1 MLVCHYKNPRHDTP
15 TYHYSTMKKPEAWQV
30 ELKNAFD
37 QPIELLN
44 FLNIKQADKHFL
56 FPDYDLIQAFKTR
69 VPRSFAKLMQ
79 AGNPI
84 DPLLLQVLPL
94 KAENLHVPGFEKDPL
109 KEVNTQ
115 TNPLP
120 GVLHKFSSRILLTL
134 TGACAVHCRYCFRRH
149 FPYEDNTPGLNHL
162 ENIIAY
168 IQQHPNINEII
179 LSGGDPL
186 SAPDRYLALVLEK
199 LQSLK
204 QIKIIRFHT
213 RFPIVIPQRITQD
226 LADLFKRIVETGI
239 KIVMVLHCNHPNE
252 LSPELA
258 THLSLIKPF
267 VTLLNQSVLLKK
279 INDHAHTLTMLSE
292 KLFQWGILPYYLH
305 RLDKVA
311 GAHHFEVSL
320 IEAKDI
326 MKALHASLPGYLVPR
341 FVQEIPGLNSKY
353 PINCFD

>member
-1 MLVCHYKNPRHDTP
+1 MIPQPITVQQL
-15 TYHYSTMKKPEAWQV
+15 KKPEAWQI

-44 FLNIKQADKHFL
+44 FLNIKQADKHIL
-56 FPDYDLIQAFKTR
+56 FPDYDLTQVFKIR
-69 VPRSFAKLMQ
+69 VPKSFAKLMQ
-79 AGNPI
+79 AENPI

-94 KAENLHVPGFEKDPL
+94 KAENLFIPGFEKDPL

-115 TNPLP
+115 INPLP

-149 FPYEDNTPGLNHL
+149 FPYEKNTPGLNHL
-162 ENIIAY
+162 NNIIAY
-168 IQQHPNINEII
+168 IQKHPEVNEII

-186 SAPDRYLALVLEK
+186 SAPDRYLALVFEK
-199 LQSLK
+199 LQSLP

-226 LADLFKRIVETGI
+226 LVNLFQKTIAAGI

-252 LSPELA
+252 LSPQLA

-267 VTLLNQSVLLKK
+267 VTLLNQAVLLKQ
-279 INDHAHTLTMLSE
+279 INDDAHILTMLSE
-292 KLFQWGILPYYLH
+292 KLFEWGILPYYLH

-311 GAHHFEVSL
+311 GAHHFEVPLIDAKKIVRSL
-320 IEAKDI
+320 
-326 MKALHASLPGYLVPR
+326 HTNLPGYLVPR
-341 FVQEIPGLNSKY
+341 FVQEIPGLDSKY
-353 PINCFD
+353 PISCFD